1 MKPKLAASR
10 SVTTEPPGT
19 IGSRVLRHCGL
30 WLLAVLLLLF
40 TASATAQDEQ
50 KASDVTANPNTEF
63 WRAVRQGPP
72 PGEGVSQ
79 VKGVGSSTLIAEAGQ
94 RWRVARQEY
103 LIPWGGWL
111 LVGMLALIVLFH
123 MIRRAPERF
132 NGSSGERIQRFIE
145 YDRILHWFMAGSFI
159 FLAVSG
165 IILLLGRFLLLPL
178 VGPEAFA
185 AIASASKEGHN
196 LFGPVF
202 LVALVLFGLRFA
214 ARNIFARYDVTW
226 FAKGGGM
233 LSGEHA
239 SAGFFNA
246 GEKLLFWSVV
256 LGGVALSVS
265 GVIMLL
271 PDIGQ
276 SRELMQLLMLIHGIT
291 AVGLIAFTFG
301 HMYLATLGVPGSLS
315 AMNTGKVDA
324 EWAQAHHDRWY
335 RECAEKGLIEKQE
348 SQEPVGFRRS

>member
-1 MKPKLAASR
+1 MKLTIAASH
-10 SVTTEPPGT
+10 SVTAKVPGT
-19 IGSRVLRHCGL
+19 IGRRVLLQCEF
-30 WLLAVLLLLF
+30 WLLAALLLLF
-40 TASATAQDEQ
+40 MASATAQDEEQ
-50 KASDVTANPNTEF
+50 ASGVTANPNTEF

-72 PGEGVSQ
+72 PGEGISQ

-111 LVGMLALIVLFH
+111 LAGMLGLILVFH
-123 MIRRAPERF
+123 MIRKGPERF
-132 NGSSGERIQRFIE
+132 DGSSSERIQRFIE

-178 VGPEAFA
+178 VGPDAFA

-202 LVALVLFGLRFA
+202 LIALILFFLRFA
-214 ARNIFARYDVTW
+214 ARNIFARYDLTW

-246 GEKLLFWSVV
+246 GEKLLFWSVA

-271 PDIGQ
+271 PDVGQ
-276 SRELMQLLMLIHGIT
+276 SRELMQLLMLIHGI
-291 AVGLIAFTFG
+291 AAIGLIAFTFG
-301 HMYLATLGVPGSLS
+301 HIYLATVGVPGSLS

-324 EWAQAHHDRWY
+324 DWARAHHDRWY

-348 SQEPVGFRRS
+348 S

>member
-1 MKPKLAASR
+1 MKPTIANSH
-10 SVTTEPPGT
+10 SVTAKVTGT
-19 IGSRVLRHCGL
+19 SGHRLLQRCGL
-30 WLLAVLLLLF
+30 WLLPVLLLLF
-40 TASATAQDEQ
+40 TASATAQDE
-50 KASDVTANPNTEF
+50 KPESGVLANPNTEF

-79 VKGVGSSTLIAEAGQ
+79 VKGVGSSVLIAEAGQ

-103 LIPWGGWL
+103 LVPWGGWL
-111 LVGMLALIVLFH
+111 LVGMLGLIVLFH
-123 MIRRAPERF
+123 MIRKGPERF
-132 NGSSGERIQRFIE
+132 DGSSGERIQRFIE

-159 FLAVSG
+159 FLAVTG
-165 IILLLGRFLLLPL
+165 LILLLGRFLLLPL

-202 LVALVLFGLRFA
+202 FVALILFFIRFLS
-214 ARNIFARYDVTW
+214 RNIFASHDLTW

-246 GEKLLFWSVV
+246 GEKLLFWSLA
-256 LGGVALSVS
+256 LGGLALSVS

-271 PDIGQ
+271 PDVGQ
-276 SRELMQLLMLIHGIT
+276 SRELMQLLMLIHGIA

-301 HMYLATLGVPGSLS
+301 HMYLATVGVPGSLS

-324 EWAQAHHDRWY
+324 EWARSHHDRWY
-335 RECAEKGLIEKQE
+335 RDCAEKGLIEKQE
-348 SQEPVGFRRS
+348 S